1 MLLPMKCLLILFA
14 LIAMSQSVI
23 GVQIGPDQSAVITSP
38 APGIFYQRDL
48 DLHFYYPE
56 EMVASDPTKISDAD
70 RTAGIGKSKPGD
82 SERDG
87 SKACLRTM
95 LRADLPAD
103 KAVTRMA
110 TLGAIENTPSPEQER
125 VTGTIWL
132 FDVDMNCV
140 CAAMRKKRD
149 AAMRD
154 ISATITQAQGMT
166 RMGPPLWYD
175 LGKQKIHMS
184 ATIGRHNPN
193 ERPVLMM
200 DMVTEYHGH
209 VLMWIVQSNDAETFN
224 ALTNEH
230 CSVRQDTSIA
240 TIPGQCWAAR
250 LWWRSDEDTPQV
262 RRATA
267 RAT

>member
-1 MLLPMKCLLILFA
+1 
-14 LIAMSQSVI
+14 MSQSAI

-56 EMVASDPTKISDAD
+56 EMVASDLTKISDAD
-70 RTAGIGKSKPGD
+70 RTAGIGKSLPGD

-103 KAVTRMA
+103 KAGTRMA

-184 ATIGRHNPN
+184 AAVGRHNPN

-200 DMVTEYHGH
+200 DMVTDYHGR

-224 ALTNEH
+224 AFTKSTVQFDKAPAVPLFPAN
-230 CSVRQDTSIA
+230 V
-240 TIPGQCWAAR
+240 G
-250 LWWRSDEDTPQV
+250 PQGFGGV
-262 RRATA
+262 PTKILPR
-267 RAT
+267 

>member
-1 MLLPMKCLLILFA
+1 MKSLLLLFA
-14 LIAMSQSVI
+14 LVVAYQTAL
-23 GVQIGPDQSAVITSP
+23 GRQTKPDQSAAITPP
-38 APGIFYQRDL
+38 APGIFYKSDL
-48 DLHFYYPE
+48 RLHFYYPV
-56 EMVASDPTKISDAD
+56 EMVPSDLVTATVLDS
-70 RTAGIGKSKPGD
+70 TAGIGKSQPGD

-87 SKACLRTM
+87 SEACLRTM

-103 KAVTRMA
+103 KADTRMA

-125 VTGTIWL
+125 IAGTIWL
-132 FDVDMNCV
+132 FDVDMDCV

-184 ATIGRHNPN
+184 AAVGRHNPS
-193 ERPVLMM
+193 ERPVLVM
-200 DMVTEYHGH
+200 DMVTDYHGH

-224 ALTNEH
+224 TLTKSTVQFDKAPALPLFPAD
-230 CSVRQDTSIA
+230 V
-240 TIPGQCWAAR
+240 G
-250 LWWRSDEDTPQV
+250 PQGFGGV
-262 RRATA
+262 PMKILPR
-267 RAT
+267 